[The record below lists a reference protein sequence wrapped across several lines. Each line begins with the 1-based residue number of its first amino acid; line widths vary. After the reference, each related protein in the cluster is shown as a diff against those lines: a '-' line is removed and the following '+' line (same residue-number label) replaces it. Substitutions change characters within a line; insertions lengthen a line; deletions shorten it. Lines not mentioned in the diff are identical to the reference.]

1 MTISGPSSNTPCIF
15 PFTFNDVTYHE
26 CILDNDGAWCST
38 EVDNDGIHVSG
49 QGKWGI
55 CGPECPIREY
65 LEKYFQFKGHVKNLF
80 NFFKPV
86 PILTYSYVFL
96 TESPCT
102 EFKFSSTGG
111 ISESQPAVI
120 GRYILTSRTENERA
134 IYEHENGG
142 LFLYSLGMGA
152 EPTLDGAWMVQCLH
166 NIIC

>member
-1 MTISGPSSNTPCIF
+1 MSKI
-15 PFTFNDVTYHE
+15 Y
-26 CILDNDGAWCST
+26 L
-38 EVDNDGIHVSG
+38 
-49 QGKWGI
+49 I
-55 CGPECPIREY
+55 C
-65 LEKYFQFKGHVKNLF
+65 
-80 NFFKPV
+80 FKPV
-86 PILTYSYVFL
+86 HILTYPYVFL

>member
-1 MTISGPSSNTPCIF
+1 M
-15 PFTFNDVTYHE
+15 TYHE
-26 CILDNDGAWCST
+26 CVVDNDGAWCST
-38 EVDNDGIHVSG
+38 EVDDDGVHVSG

-55 CGPECPIREY
+55 CGPGCPIR
-65 LEKYFQFKGHVKNLF
+65 KYFEKHFSNQTTYQKSIIFLICF
-80 NFFKPV
+80 ILV

-102 EFKFSSTGG
+102 EFQFSSTGG

-134 IYEHENGG
+134 IYEHANGG

-152 EPTLDGAWMVQCLH
+152 EPTLDGAWMVHCLH
-166 NIIC
+166 IIMC